1 MSSTITLTGDW
12 LISAGNRKQSRGTG
26 NLGTYATGGVAV
38 TPSQV
43 GLGII
48 DSFIVNPA
56 GGYVFTYDP
65 TAGKVLAYWTGASTT
80 AVLAE
85 VTTSTNLAAITFTFL
100 AEGY

>member
-1 MSSTITLTGDW
+1 MASTITLTGDW
-12 LISAGNRKQSRGTG
+12 LVSVGNRKQTKGTG
-26 NLGTYATGGVAV
+26 NLGTYATGGIAV
-38 TPSQV
+38 TPAQV

-56 GGYVFTYDP
+56 GGYVFTYS
-65 TAGKVLAYWTGASTT
+65 AGKVLAYWTGASNS

-85 VTTSTNLAAITFTFL
+85 TDTNTNLAAITFTFL